1 MSDLSN
7 RRRMAG
13 RGMILAA
20 LVALPMTASITYA
33 ESAMPAPPAPREAP
47 AAPLA
52 PNAPEAPL
60 PPLPPLAPL
69 APLSMQA
76 SADVDEAPEVV
87 EEVHVHRDVVKDKD
101 GKTEK
106 KVHRKVIIRGDEHMT
121 AEERAELRRELHESM
136 AEMDDEIREAMEEAR
151 EALAES
157 RVAMMELRDGKHGVT
172 SVSIK
177 CKDGSKGTELR
188 DSEGKSMSRLCTSE
202 IMADALNGLK
212 EARAAIA
219 KDKELSADIR
229 AEILESLDARIADWN
244 NS

>member
-33 ESAMPAPPAPREAP
+33 ESAMPAPPAPPEAP
-47 AAPLA
+47 VAPLA
-52 PNAPEAPL
+52 PNAPEA
-60 PPLPPLAPL
+60 PLPPLAPL

-76 SADVDEAPEVV
+76 SADVDEAPEVI
-87 EEVHVHRDVVKDKD
+87 EEVHVHRDVVKDED

-106 KVHRKVIIRGDEHMT
+106 KVHRKVIIKGDEHMT
-121 AEERAELRRELHESM
+121 AEERAELRRELHESL
-136 AEMDDEIREAMEEAR
+136 AEMDDDIREAMEDAR

-157 RVAMMELRDGKHGVT
+157 RVAMMELRDGEHGVT

-188 DSEGKSMSRLCTSE
+188 DNKGKSVSRLCTSE
-202 IMADALNGLK
+202 IMAEALNGLK

-229 AEILESLDARIADWN
+229 AEILNSLDARIADWKD
-244 NS
+244 S